1 MKMNLPD
8 LSRRAFLASG
18 TVLAMGLMV
27 PAAFADT
34 LDDIK
39 AKGVLVVGSG
49 VVGSKPWMYKNEDGT
64 YGGMEYDMLQYIIKK
79 LGVPKVEIVDT
90 AWETLIPGLKAKRWD
105 VIFSGMTVTEER
117 RQGAGIEFTRPYYFE
132 SDRIVVKSDSP
143 FQKPEDLA
151 GKTFGV
157 PLGTVEEIQAKLLI
171 GKGIGKDSKAFE
183 NVATV
188 FQALNSGQ
196 VDAIVMDNTSLAGQ
210 MAVTPD
216 MRTIGGVYNLVAD
229 PKWQDAQE
237 KAPYKFGGD
246 GAGVRKE
253 DTTLLKALN
262 DALDAMDAEGV
273 RETIFKKYG
282 VWDESLSKESM
293 RYLSA

>member
-1 MKMNLPD
+1 MTNRIPALG
-8 LSRRAFLASG
+8 RRAFLAASAAAL
-18 TVLAMGLMV
+18 TAAIA

-34 LDDIK
+34 LDDIR

-49 VVGSKPWMYKNEDGT
+49 VVGSKPWMYKNEDGS
-64 YGGMEYDMLQYIIKK
+64 YGGMEYEMLLYIIKK
-79 LGVPKVEIVDT
+79 LGVAKVEIVDT

-132 SDRIVVKSDSP
+132 SDRIVVRKDSP
-143 FQKPEDLA
+143 AQKPEDLA
-151 GKTFGV
+151 GKTLGV

-171 GKGIGKDSKAFE
+171 GKGIGGESKAFDS
-183 NVATV
+183 VATV

-210 MAVTPD
+210 LAVTPD
-216 MRTIGGVYNLVAD
+216 LRTVGGVYNLVAD
-229 PKWQDAQE
+229 PKWQDAQD
-237 KAPYKFGGD
+237 KAPYKYGGD

-253 DTTLLKALN
+253 DVTLLKALN
-262 DALDAMDAEGV
+262 DALDDMDADGV
-273 RETIFKKYG
+273 REAIFKKYG

-293 RYLSA
+293 MTK